1 MEVGRYKL
9 TGPLRWNAYITT
21 YVPIVCVAVV
31 YCKRRVIK
39 LATYSV
45 QTILPAHLPR
55 WWVFIDT
62 MQCVFCLD
70 GLSLNLSGRQFSFDL
85 GPTNQ
90 TQAGS
95 DHVQYPHDSHSAG
108 PGHQTGASGPQL
120 PYSLLSFK
128 HMIYQPSAARCP
140 TSQPLTAAQ
149 VVARSRP
156 ICTCTCACMR
166 RG

>member
-1 MEVGRYKL
+1 
-9 TGPLRWNAYITT
+9 
-21 YVPIVCVAVV
+21 
-31 YCKRRVIK
+31 
-39 LATYSV
+39 
-45 QTILPAHLPR
+45 
-55 WWVFIDT
+55 

-120 PYSLLSFK
+120 PYSLLSFE
-128 HMIYQPSAARCP
+128 HMIYQPSAARCA

-156 ICTCTCACMR
+156 HLHLHLHLRLHATGLR
-166 RG
+166 RTSDGFVLSFGGATLLEIEGSSAWGHPE